1 MNKEFYEEFNQPV
14 YRQHLDNGLSLQ
26 VVPMTGYHKTYAI
39 FTTDF
44 GSIDNHFVPYDK
56 REAIRV
62 PDGIAHFLEHKMFE
76 KADHDAFDLFGKLGA
91 DSNAFTSF
99 TQTSYLFST
108 TSHVHESLDVLLD
121 FVQDPYFT
129 AETVKKEQ
137 GIIGQEIKMY
147 DDDASWRL
155 YLGILGNLYP
165 HDPMHIDIAGTVD
178 SISKI
183 TPEYLMETYKTFYQP
198 SNMNLILAGNVDPN
212 ETLDWV
218 VSNQSR
224 RQFLPATQPERLFN
238 LNDPT
243 AHDVIPFRSLTMD
256 VARPKVIVGLR
267 GIEMPEDGH
276 ERLHYKLAID
286 LLLDVLFDD
295 TSDNYLRL
303 YNNEIL
309 DDSFA
314 YNLEMQRDFYFAY
327 FSSDTD
333 QMERFA
339 DEVIAI
345 LESANQQIDAA
356 RTRFNGIKNAEIGRL
371 IGLLDS
377 PEAVANHYAGKL
389 FDGANLMDEIR
400 ELRSIGLNDLYDVAK
415 RFIVSQGISV
425 FQIIPQ
431 HR

>member
-1 MNKEFYEEFNQPV
+1 MDKQVYQKFNQTI
-14 YRQHLDNGLSLQ
+14 YREQLANGLRVQLL
-26 VVPMTGYHKTYAI
+26 PMAGYHKTYAI
-39 FTTDF
+39 LTTDF
-44 GSIDNHFVPYDK
+44 GSIDNHFIPYQQQD
-56 REAIRV
+56 AIQV
-62 PDGIAHFLEHKMFE
+62 PDGVAHFLEHKMFE

-108 TSHVHESLDVLLD
+108 TSNLHENLNVLLD

-129 AETVKKEQ
+129 AKTVKKEQ
-137 GIIGQEIKMY
+137 GIIGQEIQMY
-147 DDDASWRL
+147 DDDPSWRL

-165 HDPMHIDIAGTVD
+165 KDPMRIDIAGTVD
-178 SISKI
+178 SISHI
-183 TPEYLMETYKTFYQP
+183 TPEILMQSYRTFYQP
-198 SNMNLILAGNVDPN
+198 SNMNLFIVGQLDPAATSEWIEQN
-212 ETLDWV
+212 QAAKEFSPAETP
-218 VSNQSR
+218 R
-224 RQFLPATQPERLFN
+224 RLFN

-256 VARPKVIVGLR
+256 IVRPKVMVGLR
-267 GIEMPEDGH
+267 GTKQFTTGQ

-303 YNNEIL
+303 YNNETL
-309 DDSFA
+309 DDTFSYSF
-314 YNLEMQRDFYFAY
+314 EMQRGFHFAY
-327 FSSDTD
+327 FSSDTN

-345 LESANQQIDAA
+345 LESADQQIEAA
-356 RTRFNGIKNAEIGRL
+356 RTRFEGIKRAELGRL

-377 PEAVANHYAGKL
+377 PEAIANRFAGDL
-389 FDGANLMDEIR
+389 FDNANLMDEIQML
-400 ELRSIGLNDLYDVAK
+400 ETITIDDLYQVAK
-415 RFIVSQGISV
+415 EFITPQGISV
-425 FQIIPQ
+425 YQVLPQ

>member
-1 MNKEFYEEFNQPV
+1 MNKEIYEEFNQPI
-14 YRQHLDNGLSLQ
+14 YRQQLANGLTLQ
-26 VVPMTGYHKTYAI
+26 MMPMAGYHKTYASY
-39 FTTDF
+39 TTDF
-44 GSIDNHFVPYDK
+44 GSIDNCFVPYDK
-56 REAIRV
+56 QDAIKV

-121 FVQDPYFT
+121 FVQEPYFT
-129 AETVKKEQ
+129 EQTVNKEQ

-147 DDDASWRL
+147 EDDASWRL

-165 HDPMHIDIAGTVD
+165 HDPMHIDIAGTVE

-198 SNMNLILAGNVDPN
+198 SNMNLVLAGNLNPDEIV
-212 ETLDWV
+212 DWV
-218 VSNQSR
+218 IQNQSQ
-224 RQFLPATQPERLFN
+224 RQFLPVIKPNRIFN
-238 LNDPT
+238 LNDPS

-267 GIEMPEDGH
+267 GIEMPEDGQ
-276 ERLHYKLAID
+276 ERLRYKLAID

-303 YNNEIL
+303 YNNEVL

-345 LESANQQIDAA
+345 LESADQQIDAA
-356 RTRFNGIKNAEIGRL
+356 RTRFNEIKNAEIGRL
-371 IGLLDS
+371 TGLLDS
-377 PEAVANHYAGKL
+377 PEAVANHYGGKF

-400 ELRSIGLNDLYDVAK
+400 VLRSINLDDLYDVAK

>member
-1 MNKEFYEEFNQPV
+1 MNKEIYEEFNQPI
-14 YRQHLDNGLSLQ
+14 YRQQLANGLTLQ
-26 VVPMTGYHKTYAI
+26 MMPMAGYHKTYASY
-39 FTTDF
+39 TTDF
-44 GSIDNHFVPYDK
+44 GSIDNCFVPYGKQD
-56 REAIRV
+56 AIKV

-121 FVQDPYFT
+121 FVQEPYFT
-129 AETVKKEQ
+129 EQTVNKEQ
-137 GIIGQEIKMY
+137 GIIAQEIKMY
-147 DDDASWRL
+147 EDDASWRL

-165 HDPMHIDIAGTVD
+165 HDPMHIDIAGTVE

-198 SNMNLILAGNVDPN
+198 SNMNLVLAGNLNPDEIV
-212 ETLDWV
+212 DWV
-218 VSNQSR
+218 TQNQSQ
-224 RQFLPATQPERLFN
+224 RQFLPAIKPNRIFN
-238 LNDPT
+238 LNDPS

-267 GIEMPEDGH
+267 GIEMPEDGQ
-276 ERLHYKLAID
+276 ERLRYKLAID

-303 YNNEIL
+303 YNNEVL

-345 LESANQQIDAA
+345 LESADQQIDAA
-356 RTRFNGIKNAEIGRL
+356 RTRFNEIKNAEIGRL
-371 IGLLDS
+371 TGLLDS
-377 PEAVANHYAGKL
+377 PEAVANHYGGKF

-400 ELRSIGLNDLYDVAK
+400 VLRSINLDDLYDVAK